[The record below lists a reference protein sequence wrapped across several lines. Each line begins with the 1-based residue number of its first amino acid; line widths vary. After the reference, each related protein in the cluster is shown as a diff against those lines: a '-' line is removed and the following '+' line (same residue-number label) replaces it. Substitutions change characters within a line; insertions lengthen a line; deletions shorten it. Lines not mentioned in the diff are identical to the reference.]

1 MSDSIAVVTGAAG
14 VLCSAMV
21 KHLTSIGWKVALV
34 GRTASKLEALQS
46 ECLEGSTLVCP
57 ADVTDRDALEQ
68 ARKSIHSKWGKI
80 NLLVNGAGG
89 NQPGATSS
97 LEQFG
102 ADDELKDSFF
112 GMDTEAYQQVN
123 QLNLVGTLLPSQVF
137 GEDML
142 ETGGN
147 VVNFS
152 SVSALLPLTKVCGYS
167 NAKSAIDSFTRWL
180 SVHLA
185 PRNIRVNAIMPGF
198 FVTDQNRFLLYQEDA
213 KTLTARGNKI
223 ISGTPMARFGSPDEL
238 LSALDFLIDERSRFV
253 TGTVVAVDGGF
264 TAFSGV

>member
-1 MSDSIAVVTGAAG
+1 MSSPIAVITGAAG

-21 KHLTSIGWKVALV
+21 KHLTSNGWRVALI
-34 GRTASKLEALQS
+34 GRTASKLEALQK
-46 ECLEGSTLVCP
+46 ECPEGTTLVCS
-57 ADVTDRDALEQ
+57 ADVTSREDLEG
-68 ARKSIHSKWGKI
+68 ARGKIHKEWGKV
-80 NLLVNGAGG
+80 NLLINGAGG

-102 ADDELKDSFF
+102 KDDDLAQSFF
-112 GMDTEAYQQVN
+112 GMDTEAYEQVS

-142 ETGGN
+142 ESGGN

-167 NAKSAIDSFTRWL
+167 NAKAAIDSFTRWL
-180 SVHLA
+180 AVHLA
-185 PRNIRVNAIMPGF
+185 PSHVRVNAIMPGF
-198 FVTDQNRFLLYQEDA
+198 FVTDQNRFLLYEKDA

-223 ISGTPMARFGSPDEL
+223 ISGTPMGRFGDPEEL
-238 LSALDFLIDERSRFV
+238 LSALDFLIDDRSRFV